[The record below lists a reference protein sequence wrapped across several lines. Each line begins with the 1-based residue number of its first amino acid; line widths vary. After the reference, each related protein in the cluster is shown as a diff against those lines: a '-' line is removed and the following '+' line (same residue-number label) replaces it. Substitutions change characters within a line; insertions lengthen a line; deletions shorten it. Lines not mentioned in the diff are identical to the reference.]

1 MNAELKTKLEK
12 LVLLVNKLM
21 VDPEVDIDY
30 FIPGV
35 EVTVKNDDT
44 SSDHP
49 YILLTYVVSDYN
61 KRTRKIH
68 LGSTALEDT
77 AEDIANHVTASIQ
90 EFKGEIDSVEMG

>member
-1 MNAELKTKLEK
+1 MNTELKSKLEK
-12 LVLLVNKLM
+12 IVELVNKAM
-21 VDPEVDIDY
+21 IDPDIDIDF

-35 EVTVKNDDT
+35 EVTVKNDDA

-49 YILLTYVVSDYN
+49 YILLTYVVSAYN

-77 AEDIANHVTASIQ
+77 AEDVANHVTASIQ